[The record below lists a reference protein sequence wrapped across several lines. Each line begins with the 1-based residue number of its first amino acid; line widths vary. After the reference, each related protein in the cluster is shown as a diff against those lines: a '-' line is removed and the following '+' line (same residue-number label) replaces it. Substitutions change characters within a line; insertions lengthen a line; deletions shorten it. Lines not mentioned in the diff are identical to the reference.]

1 MQTRI
6 MYIENKASGL
16 TGPARI
22 GRVSFS
28 KTGRTLY
35 YDGKSFQSLKGAGF
49 KSNYYDIETG
59 EEYWISGPRKDGADR
74 LYGEP
79 SPVEVD
85 EDVREE
91 YWTQI
96 RGRPSRS
103 NEAVANR

>member
-6 MYIENKASGL
+6 MYIENKAGGL
-16 TGPARI
+16 TGQARI
-22 GRVSFS
+22 GCVSFS
-28 KTGRTLY
+28 NTGRTLY
-35 YDGKSFQSLKGAGF
+35 YDGKSFQSLEGAGF

-79 SPVEVD
+79 NPVEVD

-96 RGRPSRS
+96 RSQPSRS
-103 NEAVANR
+103 HEAVANR